1 MMEDQEQEEQ
11 NPQRDAS
18 DSAVR
23 FPAWIALAVLSIVTF
38 FSAVGRR
45 NSNTSAERWAL
56 AVTTLSWIFGIVGV
70 LFYMYG
76 RGIFM
81 SQISEVI
88 LVGTTLLLHSL
99 YLCTSLLGLMLI
111 LDSVYSLH
119 SLLLYYDISLSSSL
133 S

>member
-45 NSNTSAERWAL
+45 NSNTSAERWTL

-88 LVGTTLLLHSL
+88 LVGTTLLLNYFVLVCLIAWLDAHSG
-99 YLCTSLLGLMLI
+99 LCLLTTLPTTI
-111 LDSVYSLH
+111 LQY
-119 SLLLYYDISLSSSL
+119 ITII
-133 S
+133 